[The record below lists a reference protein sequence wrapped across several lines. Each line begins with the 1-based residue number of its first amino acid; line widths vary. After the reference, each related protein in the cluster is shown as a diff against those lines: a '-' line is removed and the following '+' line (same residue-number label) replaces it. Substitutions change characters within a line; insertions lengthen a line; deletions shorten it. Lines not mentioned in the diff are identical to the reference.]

1 MSDWKTKTLGEVTS
15 YIAKGIPP
23 KYVEEVNDDTICVL
37 NQKCN
42 KNFRISYADSRLHN
56 NAAKKV
62 SDVKMLKPGDVLI
75 NSTGTGTAGR
85 VAQIWDI
92 EAPTTID
99 GHMILMRPTDEVDPL
114 YYGYA
119 VKAFQA
125 EIESYAEGSTGQT
138 EINKTRL
145 QNETIIMYPV
155 DKGEQYRI
163 ARILAAI
170 DEKILLNE
178 EVNKNLFEQAQALY
192 KDRYIDLSPFYGKIP
207 DDWHIG
213 TVSEIIELH
222 DSKRIPLSSR
232 ERANLAKIYPYYGAT
247 SVMDYVDRYLFDGI
261 YLLLG
266 EDGTVVDSKG
276 FPILQYVEGK
286 FWVNNHAHI
295 ITGKNGFTVETL
307 YLLFSLTNVQS
318 IVTGAVQP
326 KISQTNLNKVPVV
339 IPSKAE
345 LSDFDS
351 IVQPIFAQ
359 IRNLRAE
366 NDRLTTTRDTLLPR
380 LMSGELDVSDLDL

>member
-15 YIAKGIPP
+15 YIAKGISP
-23 KYVEEVNDDTICVL
+23 KYVEKANNDTIYVL
-37 NQKCN
+37 NQRCN
-42 KNFRISYADSRLHN
+42 RNFHISYDDSRLHN

-62 SDVKMLKPGDVLI
+62 PDVKMLKPGDVLI
-75 NSTGTGTAGR
+75 NSTGSGTAGR

-99 GHMILMRPTDEVDPL
+99 GHMILMRPTDEIDPL

-119 VKAFQA
+119 IKSHQA
-125 EIESYAEGSTGQT
+125 AIESYAEGSTGQT

-145 QNETIIMYPV
+145 QNETIIAYP
-155 DKGEQYRI
+155 DDRDEQFKI

-178 EVNKNLFEQAQALY
+178 EVNKNLLEQAQALY
-192 KDRYIDLSPFYGKIP
+192 KDRFVDLRPFNGEMP
-207 DDWHIG
+207 ADWHLG

-307 YLLFSLTNVQS
+307 YLMFSLTNVQS

-326 KISQTNLNKVPVV
+326 KISQANLNKVPVV
-339 IPSKAE
+339 IPSEAE

-366 NDRLTTTRDTLLPR
+366 NDRLSVTRDTLLPR
-380 LMSGELDVSDLDL
+380 LMSGEIDVSHLDL